1 MIVAV
6 AALSLMDGGLKTL
19 SPYYSPLQITSMRG
33 LSALPITLLW
43 VSATGGFGQLLRVRF
58 RLHLLRGVIGI
69 ASLSLFTFGIRRMAL
84 ADVYTIFFVA
94 PLFITALAALILHE
108 RVDRRRWVAIG
119 VGFAGVLIVL
129 RPSGAAMVS
138 APGIAILVTAAG
150 YAASA
155 ITVRILGRTDSSPS
169 MVFWLM
175 TFVAVG
181 AGVLALPSWQPIAP
195 AHWSVIG
202 GIAVSGSI
210 GQWAITE
217 AFKRAEASFIAPFE
231 YTALA
236 WGVGMDWFIWGT
248 VPSVVTF
255 AGAAVVI
262 GSGLYLIR
270 RERVTPAP
278 ATLP

>member
-278 ATLP
+278 ATLS

>member
-19 SPYYSPLQITSMRG
+19 SPYYSPLQVTSIRG
-33 LSALPITLLW
+33 LSAMPITLAW
-43 VSATGGFGQLLRVRF
+43 IAATGGFGQLLRVRF
-58 RLHLLRGVIGI
+58 RLHLLRGAIGI
-69 ASLSLFTFGIRRMAL
+69 ASLSLFTYGIRGMPL

-129 RPSGAAMVS
+129 RPSGATMVS
-138 APGIAILVTAAG
+138 GPGIAILVTAAG
-150 YAASA
+150 YAVSA
-155 ITVRILGRTDSSPS
+155 ITVRILGRTDSSQS

-175 TFVAVG
+175 TFIAVG
-181 AGVLALPSWQPIAP
+181 AGVLAWPSWKPIAP

-248 VPSVVTF
+248 VPSLVTF

-270 RERVTPAP
+270 RERVTHAP
-278 ATLP
+278 AT